1 MTRQF
6 GQAWEAGMNERFGDR
21 AKWAVHVPFALVLL
35 VAAIGFLRIA
45 MHAWRE
51 GSMLLSLALLLAAA
65 ARAFLPQEQVGL
77 IAVRSRTVDLILYGG
92 FGLVLLAVAVTIV
105 GGPLDF

>member
-1 MTRQF
+1 
-6 GQAWEAGMNERFGDR
+6 MNERFGDR